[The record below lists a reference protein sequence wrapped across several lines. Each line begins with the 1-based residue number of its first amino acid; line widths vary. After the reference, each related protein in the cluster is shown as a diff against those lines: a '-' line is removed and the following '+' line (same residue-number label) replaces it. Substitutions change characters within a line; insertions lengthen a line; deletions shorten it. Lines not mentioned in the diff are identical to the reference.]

1 MELKDILKEGAQG
14 LNIEITDAQINQL
27 IKYKDILLEWNQK
40 MNLTAIEEEK
50 DVMIKH
56 FLDSLSCIQSKYLK
70 REGKMI
76 DVGTGAGFP
85 GVPLKIALPGI
96 ELTLLDSLRKRINFL
111 EEVCAETKLEQVDF
125 VHGRAE
131 DIGQSKDYREKYDY
145 AVSRA
150 VAALNVLV
158 EYCLPFVKVGGYFIC
173 QKGPQIIEELP
184 DAEKAIKVLGGEVV
198 EQISVDLP
206 FSDITHH
213 ILVIKKIKQTP
224 SKYPRK
230 AGKPSKEPIK

>member
-96 ELTLLDSLRKRINFL
+96 ELTLLDSLRKRISFL
-111 EEVCAETKLEQVDF
+111 EEVCAETKLGQVDF

-150 VAALNVLV
+150 VAALNVLEIGRAHV
-158 EYCLPFVKVGGYFIC
+158 
-173 QKGPQIIEELP
+173 
-184 DAEKAIKVLGGEVV
+184 
-198 EQISVDLP
+198 
-206 FSDITHH
+206 
-213 ILVIKKIKQTP
+213 
-224 SKYPRK
+224 
-230 AGKPSKEPIK
+230 